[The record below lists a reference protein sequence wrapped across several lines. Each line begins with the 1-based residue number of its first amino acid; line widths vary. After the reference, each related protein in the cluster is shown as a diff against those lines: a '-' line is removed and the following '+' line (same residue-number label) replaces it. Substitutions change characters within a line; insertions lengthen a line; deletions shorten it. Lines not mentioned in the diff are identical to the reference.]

1 MDFLAKRNPRA
12 AREATAAIFAA
23 SYRLA
28 DFPNIGRPYKP
39 TAAHTRELVIPFGAE
54 GYTLLYE
61 VLEDR
66 VVIRN
71 LKHQR
76 EATY

>member
-1 MDFLAKRNPRA
+1 MNFLAQRNPRA
-12 AREATAAIFAA
+12 AREAAAVIFAA
-23 SYRLA
+23 SRRLT
-28 DFPNIGRPYKP
+28 DFPNIGRPYKLAP
-39 TAAHTRELVIPFGAE
+39 THTRELVVPFGAE

-61 VLEDR
+61 VLADR

-76 EATY
+76 EASY